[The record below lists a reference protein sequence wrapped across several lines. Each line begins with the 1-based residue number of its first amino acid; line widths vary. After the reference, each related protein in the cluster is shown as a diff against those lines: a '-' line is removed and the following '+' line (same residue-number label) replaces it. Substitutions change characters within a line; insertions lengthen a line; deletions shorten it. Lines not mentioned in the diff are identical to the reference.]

1 MSEQM
6 IAQIEPVE
14 VVRDAEGWWSHPQ
27 YFSEPELEDVEYMT
41 YEDHEKYVA
50 ARGIRT
56 GFTFMENEDPEGYE
70 IYCES
75 GSADCSSW
83 QVIPPTKDD
92 GWFVL
97 SIHDTEDFG
106 PTCVWGRKV
115 DPAGVQP

>member
-1 MSEQM
+1 MSEEM

-27 YFSEPELEDVEYMT
+27 YFCEPE
-41 YEDHEKYVA
+41 YEDLEYISTEAYEGYLADRSLEV
-50 ARGIRT
+50 T
-56 GFTFMENEDPEGYE
+56 TTYMEDEDPEGHE
-70 IYCES
+70 IYCET

-83 QVIPPTKDD
+83 PIKYPASKGD

-106 PTCVWGRKV
+106 PVCVWGRKV
-115 DPAGVQP
+115 QGGAA